1 MARPRRSEQT
11 REALISAGIDQI
23 STHGYHGTGIK
34 QILDI
39 VNVPKGSFYNF
50 FASKEAFVVELV
62 KAYNHNLL
70 DEVQQF
76 RTGAGAALTPL
87 EQIRQVAK
95 YALQRHAQSQCQKS
109 CLIGALAI
117 DVGSESTL
125 CQQALVVATQEWQV
139 LYTQLF
145 GLAQQSKEVRADI
158 SAQQLTRV
166 YWSTWEGT
174 LLQMKVSKNMEEAV
188 NTMETVLDVLFRP
201 MLIAVK

>member
-62 KAYNHNLL
+62 KTYNHNLL
-70 DEVQQF
+70 NEVQQF
-76 RTGAGAALTPL
+76 RRGPGASLSPL
-87 EQIRQVAK
+87 NQIRQVAK
-95 YALQRHAQSQCQKS
+95 YALQKHADTQCQKS

-117 DVGSESTL
+117 DIGSESVM
-125 CQQALVVATQEWQV
+125 CQQALTLATQEWQA
-139 LYTQLF
+139 LYIELF
-145 GLAQQSKEVRADI
+145 SLAQQAGEVRMDM

-166 YWSTWEGT
+166 YWSTWEGS
-174 LLQMKVSKNMEEAV
+174 LLEMKVSKNTQEAAD
-188 NTMETVLDVLFRP
+188 TLESVLGVLFKP
-201 MLIAVK
+201 VLSAA